1 MTFKRELIYQ
11 DRLVA
16 FVDILGFKDAVNKSA
31 GADEWCIK
39 LRKKINR
46 LVDNNESFQLYNDAF
61 KVLYEEQL
69 KGKAEETAEIKFF
82 SDCIVFSSE
91 VAKNIN
97 DNIVTIFLKFIMN
110 LAIETA
116 NFGFLLRGGITFGKI
131 RHDHNKCFGPAMN
144 RAYLLESET
153 AVYPR
158 ILIDGFAL
166 KELAKD
172 KFIHN
177 SIEFISPDKS
187 DGLLFLDYL
196 SQKAYFEENDNY
208 YDFDR
213 NRLDYN
219 QFLKNTKKLITNS
232 LEQYNNNEK
241 VLEKYQWYKEYYNDT
256 IKKVLCQEQ
265 QDEFLIK

>member
-1 MTFKRELIYQ
+1 MTLKRELIYQ

-69 KGKAEETAEIKFF
+69 KGKAE
-82 SDCIVFSSE
+82 
-91 VAKNIN
+91 
-97 DNIVTIFLKFIMN
+97 
-110 LAIETA
+110 ETA

-208 YDFDR
+208 HDFEG

-219 QFLKNTKKLITNS
+219 QFLKNLKILITDN

>member
-1 MTFKRELIYQ
+1 MILKQEIIYQ

-16 FVDILGFKDAVNKSA
+16 FVDILGFKDAVNKSS
-31 GADEWCIK
+31 GTDEWCVN

-61 KVLYEEQL
+61 KLLYEKQI
-69 KGKAEETAEIKFF
+69 KGKAEETAEITFF

-91 VAKNIN
+91 SAKNIN
-97 DNIVTIFLKFIMN
+97 DTITTYFLEFIVN

-166 KELAKD
+166 KELAQD
-172 KFIHN
+172 NFIHN
-177 SIEFISPDKS
+177 SIKYISPDKT
-187 DGLLFLDYL
+187 DGLMFLDYL
-196 SQKAYFEENDNY
+196 SQKAYFEDNDNY
-208 YDFDR
+208 HDFEG

-219 QFLKNTKKLITNS
+219 KFLKVVRNMIIENLAKFHNDEKLS
-232 LEQYNNNEK
+232 K
-241 VLEKYQWYKEYYNDT
+241 KYQWYKEYYNDT

-265 QDEFLIK
+265 QDEYLIK